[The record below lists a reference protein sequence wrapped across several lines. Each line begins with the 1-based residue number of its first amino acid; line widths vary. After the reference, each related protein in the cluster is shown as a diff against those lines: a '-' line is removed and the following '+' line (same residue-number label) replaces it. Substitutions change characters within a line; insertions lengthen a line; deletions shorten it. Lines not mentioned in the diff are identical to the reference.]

1 MKNADPK
8 KLLQLNPETLRQ
20 INGGFPSTLGP
31 FTATLRTATVAGCQT
46 TGTAPPNTQ
55 NDCIA

>member
-1 MKNADPK
+1 MKNANPK

-20 INGGFPSTLGP
+20 ITGGFPGTFGP
-31 FTATLRTATVAGCQT
+31 ATATLRTATVAGCDT
-46 TGTAPPNTQ
+46 TRPPNTQ